1 MAGRSLEL
9 QAGLRAAL
17 RGLRIAPRRGGARS
31 GIGQHRGRERGAG
44 LEFAQ
49 YRAYEPGDEPRAI
62 DWKLYARSD
71 RLFVREA
78 ERESPLTVWL
88 LLDASASM
96 GQADEDRPD
105 WTRLDAAR
113 QLALAIAELAIAQ
126 GDRIG
131 LLALGG
137 GRVDGVPAAAGAR
150 QRDRL
155 RLALA
160 GLRARG
166 GWPAP
171 ERLAPVWERIAP
183 GDLAVLVGDLF
194 DPGAAALAARLSAAR
209 REVLAIQVLTV
220 GERDF
225 PYRDGRRFEDPETGQ
240 WLPGDAAA
248 LRAGFLER
256 FGAAQAQLA
265 AGLDAAGVRH
275 ARHVL
280 DEPLAAPLQVLFA
293 ASGNGR

>member
-1 MAGRSLEL
+1 M

-78 ERESPLTVWL
+78 ERESPLTVWV

-113 QLALAIAELAIAQ
+113 QFALAIAELVTGQ

-131 LLALGG
+131 LLALQG
-137 GRVDGVPAAAGAR
+137 GRVECVPAAAGTR

-160 GLRARG
+160 DLQAQG

-225 PYRDGRRFEDPETGQ
+225 PYRDGRRFQDPETGE
-240 WLPGDAAA
+240 WLPGDGAA

-275 ARHVL
+275 ARYVL
-280 DEPLAAPLQVLFA
+280 DAPLAAPLQALFA
-293 ASGNGR
+293 ATGSSR

>member
-1 MAGRSLEL
+1 MGGRSLEL

-17 RGLRIAPRRGGARS
+17 RGLRIAQRRGGARS

-78 ERESPLTVWL
+78 ERESPLTVWM

-113 QLALAIAELAIAQ
+113 QFALAIAELAIGQ

-131 LLALGG
+131 LLALQG
-137 GRVDGVPAAAGAR
+137 GRVDGVPAAAGTR

-160 GLRARG
+160 DLRAQG
-166 GWPAP
+166 AWPAP
-171 ERLAPVWERIAP
+171 ERLAPAWERIAP

-280 DEPLAAPLQVLFA
+280 DEPLAAPLQALFA
-293 ASGNGR
+293 ASGNGH